1 MTESKKDI
9 VRRLEKM
16 IINSS
21 YSDNNYDNYD
31 SCSLSIFDF
40 DLLGVYGV
48 KDVNSFYK
56 KYKRKLYYSERTKF
70 WNK

>member
-21 YSDNNYDNYD
+21 YSDNNYDSY
-31 SCSLSIFDF
+31 SLSVFDF